1 MPSLLVVLV
10 IAYKAGR
17 WYCMGRRRDR
27 YEWTNTLEVP
37 TLRLRGIAGGIP
49 AVRGDDD
56 AAEIHHG
63 HCGKPC
69 AALLLQKLW
78 AHRLQQ
84 GNRHKTV
91 PACRKGLKP
100 NQ

>member
-27 YEWTNTLEVP
+27 YERTNTLEVP

-56 AAEIHHG
+56 AAEIHY
-63 HCGKPC
+63 
-69 AALLLQKLW
+69 
-78 AHRLQQ
+78 
-84 GNRHKTV
+84 GNRGQYRT
-91 PACRKGLKP
+91 ALFL
-100 NQ
+100 

>member
-27 YEWTNTLEVP
+27 YEWTNTLEMP

-56 AAEIHHG
+56 AAEVHHG
-63 HCGKPC
+63 HCGQPC
-69 AALLLQKLW
+69 AALLLQKLR
-78 AHRLQQ
+78 AHRLQP
-84 GNRHKTV
+84 GDRHKTV
-91 PACRKGLKP
+91 PACWKGLKP